1 MSLPKCDPQC
11 FSSPPAFRSS
21 HTQPPGAVLY
31 HGEGVSQ
38 ARAAGTVSTNYVGE
52 WLGLRTWA
60 SIPRSSASCP
70 PSPRGATIGIVH
82 EHSTKARQ
90 RRVPRIQAKPGGG
103 GAPTTRRRWATPAR
117 RIKDEGLDKHPMLG
131 RHILAMSH
139 PGELR
144 KVSTGQQLD
153 AAKGVDEDASCGL
166 WWSAEH
172 SARSNSEARRVRA
185 LACVPGSPAGE
196 RLPVCRY

>member
-1 MSLPKCDPQC
+1 MGKVFPKHAQLGRCECECKITAEVCCPRC
-11 FSSPPAFRSS
+11 NS
-21 HTQPPGAVLY
+21 
-31 HGEGVSQ
+31 
-38 ARAAGTVSTNYVGE
+38 STNYVGE

-144 KVSTGQQLD
+144 KASTGQQLD